1 MLLAAIDAVASLR
14 PEEAGEILDD
24 LTGSEDEDI
33 VDAAEEAIA
42 MAEGELAAE
51 HDDDDIFF

>member
-1 MLLAAIDAVASLR
+1 MLLAAIEAVVGMR
-14 PEEAGEILDD
+14 PEEAGEILDN
-24 LTGSEDEDI
+24 LTSSDDEDI

-51 HDDDDIFF
+51 RDDDDTFF